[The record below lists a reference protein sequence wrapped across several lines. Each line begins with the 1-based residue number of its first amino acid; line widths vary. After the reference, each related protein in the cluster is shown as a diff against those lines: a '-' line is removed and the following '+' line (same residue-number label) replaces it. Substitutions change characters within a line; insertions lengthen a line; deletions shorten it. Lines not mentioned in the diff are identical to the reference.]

1 MRFHRRP
8 DGSMPDEDDGDA
20 WLWLVRGTG
29 PGDYLARLRK
39 LEQTW
44 SVALGV
50 RMLGYAICAALMEKE
65 APMLVMDELSL
76 RAAKGV
82 REIKDVIVKPPR
94 PDPSNKRKRTPL
106 AVLQNTLEHGA
117 GTLNDPIML
126 D

>member
-1 MRFHRRP
+1 MQTQLHYP
-8 DGSMPDEDDGDA
+8 K
-20 WLWLVRGTG
+20 LVFDCIVTSG
-29 PGDYLARLRK
+29 YFMVQNNMLLASDSLYGLPFGVDRL
-39 LEQTW
+39 Q
-44 SVALGV
+44 V

-94 PDPSNKRKRTPL
+94 PDPWNKRKRTPL

-117 GTLNDPIML
+117 GTLNDPIVL